1 MILGAA
7 RGSFLALVVPAG
19 RLEIVTHCA
28 KKSKKFSPRMTKHG
42 HELATCETQVARARA
57 HEVTGVSCEAK
68 QEQK

>member
-7 RGSFLALVVPAG
+7 RGSFLALVVPAV
-19 RLEIVTHCA
+19 RLEANSRTCLTCEEV
-28 KKSKKFSPRMTKHG
+28 
-42 HELATCETQVARARA
+42 LAQNDEARARIGPGETQVARARE